1 MTVCLG
7 SDATAPDRSGDMFRH
22 MQQCMHYHRTFFHD
36 PSWLPPGKVLE
47 MCTIDGAARSGW
59 RTRSA
64 RSKSARRPTS
74 SSSICA
80 GRTSIPLNMPE
91 FRAVY
96 FANGNDVHTVI
107 VDGKI
112 VLRDRKALTVDEDAI
127 LDAAD
132 RETELM
138 IDRLGLRDLLQ
149 TPDTFWKH
157 VRAIDQ
163 TRHH

>member
-1 MTVCLG
+1 MLVDL
-7 SDATAPDRSGDMFRH
+7 
-22 MQQCMHYHRTFFHD
+22 
-36 PSWLPPGKVLE
+36 
-47 MCTIDGAARSGW
+47 
-59 RTRSA
+59 
-64 RSKSARRPTS
+64 RRPHLL
-74 SSSICA
+74 
-80 GRTSIPLNMPE
+80 PLNMPCSGPI
-91 FRAVY
+91 Y

-112 VLRDRKALTVDEDAI
+112 LLRDRKALTVDEDSV

-132 RETELM
+132 READLM
-138 IDRLGLRDLLQ
+138 IDRLGLRDLLK

>member
-1 MTVCLG
+1 
-7 SDATAPDRSGDMFRH
+7 MFRH

-47 MCTIDGAARSGW
+47 MCTIDGARALGLESEIG
-59 RTRSA
+59 SLEVGKKA
-64 RSKSARRPTS
+64 DVILLDLRRPHL
-74 SSSICA
+74 A
-80 GRTSIPLNMPE
+80 PANMPE

-112 VLRDRKALTVDEDAI
+112 LLRDRKALTVDEDAV

-132 RETELM
+132 READLM
-138 IDRLGLRDLLQ
+138 IDRLGLRDLLK

-163 TRHH
+163 TRQH